1 MWNSEINGFKIY
13 LKLEKGLS
21 SNTLEAYLHDVI
33 LLRDYFVLNNQAL
46 ALNDIT
52 LQHLENFL
60 KYLYDIGI
68 NDRSQARIISGIK
81 SFFRYLVMEKII
93 RENPSDLLESPKLS
107 RKLPETLSHD
117 EIEKMIATL
126 DLSKPHNIRN
136 KAIIEVMFSCGLR
149 VSEAVSLTISG
160 LLFDMEIIRVLGK
173 GNKER
178 LVPIGSSA
186 MKDILIYK
194 EHIRNQLNIQDKHT
208 DILFLN
214 KDGKPLS
221 RIMLFKIIKEMASQ
235 AGITKIVSPHT
246 LRHSF
251 ATEMINNGANLRAIQ
266 LMLGHASI
274 TTTEIYT
281 HLDQQYLRDTLIQY
295 HPRF

>member
-1 MWNSEINGFKIY
+1 MWNSEINGFRIY
-13 LKLEKGLS
+13 LKLEKGLAQ
-21 SNTLEAYLHDVI
+21 NTLNAYLHDI
-33 LLRDYFVLNNQAL
+33 NLLKEFFIITNRRPSLDKLKLRD
-46 ALNDIT
+46 
-52 LQHLENFL
+52 LEQFI
-60 KYLYDIGI
+60 KHLYDIGL
-68 NDRSQARIISGIK
+68 NERSQARIISGIK
-81 SFFRYLVMEKII
+81 AFFKYLILEKII
-93 RENPSDLLESPKLS
+93 SNDPSDLLESPKLAK
-107 RKLPETLSHD
+107 KLPETLSHE

-126 DLSKPHNIRN
+126 DLSKPHNVRN
-136 KAIIEVMFSCGLR
+136 KAIIEVMYSCGLR
-149 VSEAVSLTISG
+149 VSETTALTLSG
-160 LLFDMEIIRVLGK
+160 LLFDMEIIRVVGK

-178 LVPIGSSA
+178 LVPIGKSA
-186 MKDILIYK
+186 MKNILIYK
-194 EHIRNQLNIQDKHT
+194 NEIRNHLTIHNKHS

-214 KDGKPLS
+214 KNGKPLS
-221 RIMLFKIIKEMASQ
+221 RIMLFKIIKEMATQ
-235 AGITKIVSPHT
+235 AGITKTVSPHT

>member
-33 LLRDYFVLNNQAL
+33 LLRDYFVLNNQSL

-136 KAIIEVMFSCGLR
+136 KAIIEVMYSCGLR

-194 EHIRNQLNIQDKHT
+194 EHIRNQLNIQDKHS